1 MNPEIKKD
9 PFILEEDILLLETR
23 LSLGNKWSEIR
34 KRLPGRTEN
43 NVKNR
48 FNLMFKI
55 VKEEYIKNNRHKS
68 VLDIEKVN

>member
-1 MNPEIKKD
+1 LNPEIKKD
-9 PFILEEDILLLETR
+9 PFIIEEDILLLETR

-48 FNLMFKI
+48 FNMMFKL
-55 VKEEYIKNNRHKS
+55 VKEEYIKNNRH
-68 VLDIEKVN
+68 

>member
-1 MNPEIKKD
+1 LNPEIKKD
-9 PFILEEDILLLETR
+9 PFIIEEDILLLETR

-48 FNLMFKI
+48 FNMMFKM
-55 VKEEYIKNNRHKS
+55 VKE
-68 VLDIEKVN
+68 

>member
-1 MNPEIKKD
+1 MTSTSNPNYITPNKT
-9 PFILEEDILLLETR
+9 IEEDILLLETR

-48 FNLMFKI
+48 FNMMFKM
-55 VKEEYIKNNRHKS
+55 VKEEYIKNHRH
-68 VLDIEKVN
+68 

>member
-48 FNLMFKI
+48 FNMMFKL
-55 VKEEYIKNNRHKS
+55 VKEEYIKNNRH
-68 VLDIEKVN
+68 

>member
-43 NVKNR
+43 NVKNSLIIATC
-48 FNLMFKI
+48 FILI
-55 VKEEYIKNNRHKS
+55 I
-68 VLDIEKVN
+68 

>member
-9 PFILEEDILLLETR
+9 PFIIEEDILLLETR

-48 FNLMFKI
+48 FNMMFKL
-55 VKEEYIKNNRHKS
+55 VKEEYIKNNRH
-68 VLDIEKVN
+68 

>member
-1 MNPEIKKD
+1 LNPEIKKD

-55 VKEEYIKNNRHKS
+55 VKEEYIKSHRH
-68 VLDIEKVN
+68 

>member
-9 PFILEEDILLLETR
+9 PFIIEEDILLLETR

-48 FNLMFKI
+48 FNMMFKL
-55 VKEEYIKNNRHKS
+55 VKEEYIKNNRHQS
-68 VLDIEKVN
+68 IFEIEKVN

>member
-1 MNPEIKKD
+1 LNPEIKKD

-48 FNLMFKI
+48 FNMMFKL
-55 VKEEYIKNNRHKS
+55 VKEEYIKNNRH
-68 VLDIEKVN
+68 

>member
-48 FNLMFKI
+48 FNMMFKL
-55 VKEEYIKNNRHKS
+55 VKEEYIKKRFCIFKF
-68 VLDIEKVN
+68 K